1 MLTIKNTTEINHEVL
16 EFYIYYTERKCNKV
30 FTDYKEL
37 ANKINLF
44 FKKNYTA
51 RDIWLH
57 YEPTIAEE
65 ELDKRIHYEVIM

>member
-1 MLTIKNTTEINHEVL
+1 MHTTADTVAINHEVL
-16 EFYIYYTERKCNKV
+16 EFYITYIERKFNIV

-37 ANKINLF
+37 AGKINLLF
-44 FKKNYTA
+44 RKNYTA

-65 ELDKRIHYEVIM
+65 ELDARIHYEVIM